1 MQIYEETAQVDLAHN
16 QVELLSTQ
24 EVISRDLQLLTLPES
39 PRKDLIPADKIASNP
54 NIIEVVHFIENVQ
67 PSLISNEITNAQ
79 V

>member
-24 EVISRDLQLLTLPES
+24 EVISQDLQLLTLPET